1 MNIAFLAFFIIFE
14 EVILLVCV
22 LSTWLMSILTHVV
35 ERNLLS
41 DIVSKVSRQCIIIVY
56 VLTVGL

>member
-14 EVILLVCV
+14 EVIPLVCV